1 MNTTR
6 EQGNRR
12 HNWRELVAE
21 QVRSGLGVRAFCRD
35 RGLSTSCFYARKKQ
49 LGCDEEKS
57 VETREPMK
65 FLQVKFT
72 ETVESIP
79 PSLVAE
85 PIPPSFTSDAKP
97 EPSSA
102 WIAASKPPAIA
113 APIELR
119 LPHGR
124 SLMVACDFDAIHLQ
138 RLLAVLE
145 SAEQSCKL
153 SSIASRIE
161 S

>member
-1 MNTTR
+1 MDTTR
-6 EQGNRR
+6 EQQNRR
-12 HNWRELVAE
+12 HNWQELVAE
-21 QVRSGLGVRAFCRD
+21 QVKSGQGVRAFCRD
-35 RGLSTSCFYARKKQ
+35 RGLSTSCFYERKKQ
-49 LGCDEEKS
+49 LGCGEEKS
-57 VETREPMK
+57 VEAREPMK
-65 FLQVKFT
+65 FLQVKFV
-72 ETVESIP
+72 ETV
-79 PSLVAE
+79 E

-102 WIAASKPPAIA
+102 LIAASKPLPAIA

-124 SLMVACDFDAIHLQ
+124 SLLVACDFDVIHLQ

-145 SAEQSCKL
+145 SAEQNVK
-153 SSIASRIE
+153 SSSVASRIE

>member
-1 MNTTR
+1 MDTTR

-12 HNWRELVAE
+12 RNWQELVAE
-21 QVRSGLGVRAFCRD
+21 QVRSGQGVRAFCRD

-57 VETREPMK
+57 VDAAQPMK
-65 FLQVKFT
+65 FLQVRFA

-79 PSLVAE
+79 PSSA
-85 PIPPSFTSDAKP
+85 SDAKT

-102 WIAASKPPAIA
+102 WIAASKPSAIA